1 MVRKDSTSF
10 LRESERLVKALG
22 VQLTGLLAS
31 WRWFIAE
38 EAAENVDITE
48 TTRKHAPEMLEN

>member
-1 MVRKDSTSF
+1 MRLRDSTSF

-48 TTRKHAPEMLEN
+48 TTRKCA